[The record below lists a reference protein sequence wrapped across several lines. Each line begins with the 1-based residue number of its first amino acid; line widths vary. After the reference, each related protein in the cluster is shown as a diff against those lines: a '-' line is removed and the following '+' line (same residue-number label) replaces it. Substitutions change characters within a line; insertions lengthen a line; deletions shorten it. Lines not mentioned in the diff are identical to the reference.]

1 MSKLQD
7 FLNKNSMVSEETTE
21 VPLSNRFVDESGE
34 LLKFKIK
41 AIPMSVYKS
50 IQKECTKTN
59 PKKGTSEIDVSTLYE
74 KLVIEGTVDPNFK
87 DKESIESSGIS
98 YSINAPSQYLNKVL
112 KSGEIIKLSD
122 EILTLSGFNNS
133 MEDLVEEAKN

>member
-7 FLNKNSMVSEETTE
+7 FLNRNAMISEETTE
-21 VPLSNRFVDESGE
+21 VPLSNRFVDENGE

-41 AIPMSVYKS
+41 AIPMNVYKS

-59 PKKGTSEIDVSTLYE
+59 PKKGTTEIDVSTLYE

-87 DKESIESSGIS
+87 DVKSIEQSGCTL
-98 YSINAPSQYLNKVL
+98 PSQYLNKVL
-112 KSGEIIKLSD
+112 KSGEVIKLSD
-122 EILTLSGFNNS
+122 EILTLSGFNNN
-133 MEDLVEEAKN
+133 MDELVDEAKN